1 MISIE
6 LSPDIEKQFSEVVRD
21 SYGGNS
27 QTAIVTLLKLHR
39 KYGWKEQL
47 TQAES
52 VPVSKPKYTSD
63 TLASEPD
70 ITQTRT
76 WELCGSL
83 EIEKPDLRYVVAR
96 DLQGRII
103 TDYAEH
109 TDEVLTEDT
118 HV

>member
-47 TQAES
+47 RQDVDS
-52 VPVSKPKYTSD
+52 VR
-63 TLASEPD
+63 A
-70 ITQTRT
+70 
-76 WELCGSL
+76 
-83 EIEKPDLRYVVAR
+83 
-96 DLQGRII
+96 
-103 TDYAEH
+103 
-109 TDEVLTEDT
+109 EVLRRGGVRPEDIE
-118 HV
+118 HAIKKYRKNVA

>member
-6 LSPDIEKQFSEVVRD
+6 LSPDIEKQFSEIVRD

-63 TLASEPD
+63 T
-70 ITQTRT
+70 

-83 EIEKPDLRYVVAR
+83 EIEKPDPRYVP
-96 DLQGRII
+96 
-103 TDYAEH
+103 
-109 TDEVLTEDT
+109 
-118 HV
+118 